1 MDPPYANTKG
11 MYFGTINYEEF
22 WIYLR
27 QLSCQYILSFDGK
40 SGNIDNT
47 WNVPNDIYTT
57 HKYILSGNSSFKR
70 TIVKSNDSIVY
81 ESLYI
86 K

>member
-1 MDPPYANTKG
+1 MPNDSFHLTQNEILPDTLDKIIHEWS
-11 MYFGTINYEEF
+11 TIIKN
-22 WIYLR
+22 
-27 QLSCQYILSFDGK
+27 K
-40 SGNIDNT
+40 
-47 WNVPNDIYTT
+47 PNDIYTT

-70 TIVKSNDSIVY
+70 TIGKSNDSIVY